1 MFQLLFEGIRNIHYN
16 TRILESVSW
25 DQEEADRI
33 IEKFS
38 EAMSS
43 LESGEYNTSISV
55 RDNIRVS
62 LGKDINDECLVV
74 ILDIVED
81 MLKNNDIKDF
91 SPHAYEN

>member
-38 EAMSS
+38 KAMSS
-43 LESGEYNTSISV
+43 LESGEYDTKMSV
-55 RDNIRVS
+55 RDNIHAS
-62 LGKDINDECLVV
+62 LSEDIKGESLDV

-81 MLKNNDIKDF
+81 MLENSDIKALSSRD
-91 SPHAYEN
+91 YEN